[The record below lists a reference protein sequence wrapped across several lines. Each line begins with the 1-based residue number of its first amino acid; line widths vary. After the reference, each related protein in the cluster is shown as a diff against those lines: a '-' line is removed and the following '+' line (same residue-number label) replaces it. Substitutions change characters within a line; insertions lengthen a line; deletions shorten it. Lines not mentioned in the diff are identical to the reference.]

1 MSDVA
6 TTGADWDHA
15 PCGLVVARVDGSLV
29 AQNRTLLGWTGR
41 AAGAPG
47 RMPELFTVPGALFY
61 ETHCAPLLRLQGFV
75 AEISLELRGAGG
87 EPLPVLLSANVR
99 REGEVATIHA
109 ALFHAPTRR
118 EYERELQV
126 ARRRAEED
134 ADLAYLVENIPKAL
148 ERSVESMQLAVFERQ
163 IERWALRPVRRRRS
177 AHTGCAHGPGEPCPR
192 HGGRQLVAISVH
204 EPEPL
209 LEGPLRRLLD
219 ELRAQWFEAGRGVEL
234 VQLASGWRFQTRPEY
249 QVYLDRL
256 KEEKPPR
263 YSRAVME
270 TLAIIA
276 YRQPVTRGDI
286 EDIRGVAVSPSVLKT
301 LESRG
306 WVDIVGHRDTP
317 GRPAL
322 FATTRRFLDE
332 MGLRSLTELPA
343 LTELEK
349 IMDLVDVSQTEPA
362 AAPAPEEEV

>member
-1 MSDVA
+1 MAPA
-6 TTGADWDHA
+6 TTPETWLRIVEAA
-15 PCGLVVARVDGSLV
+15 
-29 AQNRTLLGWTGR
+29 LL
-41 AAGAPG
+41 AAPG
-47 RMPELFTVPGALFY
+47 
-61 ETHCAPLLRLQGFV
+61 
-75 AEISLELRGAGG
+75 
-87 EPLPVLLSANVR
+87 PLPVSELR
-99 REGEVATIHA
+99 K
-109 ALFHAPTRR
+109 LFD
-118 EYERELQV
+118 
-126 ARRRAEED
+126 ED
-134 ADLAYLVENIPKAL
+134 PGPDLV
-148 ERSVESMQLAVFERQ
+148 
-163 IERWALRPVRRRRS
+163 
-177 AHTGCAHGPGEPCPR
+177 
-192 HGGRQLVAISVH
+192 
-204 EPEPL
+204 
-209 LEGPLRRLLD
+209 RRLLD

-286 EDIRGVAVSPSVLKT
+286 EDIRGVTVSPNILKT

>member
-1 MSDVA
+1 MEPA
-6 TTGADWDHA
+6 TTPEAWLRIVEAALLAA
-15 PCGLVVARVDGSLV
+15 PS
-29 AQNRTLLGWTGR
+29 
-41 AAGAPG
+41 
-47 RMPELFTVPGALFY
+47 
-61 ETHCAPLLRLQGFV
+61 
-75 AEISLELRGAGG
+75 
-87 EPLPVLLSANVR
+87 PLPVSELR
-99 REGEVATIHA
+99 K
-109 ALFHAPTRR
+109 LFDKDPGP
-118 EYERELQV
+118 
-126 ARRRAEED
+126 
-134 ADLAYLVENIPKAL
+134 DL
-148 ERSVESMQLAVFERQ
+148 
-163 IERWALRPVRRRRS
+163 
-177 AHTGCAHGPGEPCPR
+177 
-192 HGGRQLVAISVH
+192 VH
-204 EPEPL
+204 RL
-209 LEGPLRRLLD
+209 LE
-219 ELRAQWFEAGRGVEL
+219 ELRAEWSVAGRGIEL

-286 EDIRGVAVSPSVLKT
+286 EDIRGVAVSPNVLKT

-306 WVDIVGHRDTP
+306 WVDVVGHRDTP

-343 LTELEK
+343 LTEIEK

-362 AAPAPEEEV
+362 AAPTPEEEV

>member
-1 MSDVA
+1 MEPA
-6 TTGADWDHA
+6 TTPEAWLRIVEAALLAA
-15 PCGLVVARVDGSLV
+15 PS
-29 AQNRTLLGWTGR
+29 
-41 AAGAPG
+41 
-47 RMPELFTVPGALFY
+47 
-61 ETHCAPLLRLQGFV
+61 
-75 AEISLELRGAGG
+75 
-87 EPLPVLLSANVR
+87 PLPVS
-99 REGEVATIHA
+99 E
-109 ALFHAPTRR
+109 
-118 EYERELQV
+118 
-126 ARRRAEED
+126 
-134 ADLAYLVENIPKAL
+134 
-148 ERSVESMQLAVFERQ
+148 
-163 IERWALRPVRRRRS
+163 
-177 AHTGCAHGPGEPCPR
+177 
-192 HGGRQLVAISVH
+192 
-204 EPEPL
+204 
-209 LEGPLRRLLD
+209 LRRLFDEDPGPELVRRLLE
-219 ELRAQWFEAGRGVEL
+219 ELRAEWSAAGRGAEL

-286 EDIRGVAVSPSVLKT
+286 EDIRGVAVSPNVLKT

-349 IMDLVDVSQTEPA
+349 IMDLVEVSRN
-362 AAPAPEEEV
+362 PEETPENSE